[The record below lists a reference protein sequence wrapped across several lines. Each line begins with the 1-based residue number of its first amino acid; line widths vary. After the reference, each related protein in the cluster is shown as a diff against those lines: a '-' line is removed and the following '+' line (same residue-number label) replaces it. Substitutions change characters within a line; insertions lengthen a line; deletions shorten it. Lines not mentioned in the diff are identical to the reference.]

1 MFGVESPLIRRFFFL
16 EVKVM
21 KGTLFTIG
29 YVNHTIPSFISALKA
44 HSIAYVFDVRSIPY
58 SKNWPEFNKENLKG
72 ALVDSGIKYYFLG
85 KQFGARRIE
94 SELYSSKGYVDFNL
108 VIAQESFQE
117 AMDAT
122 ECALN
127 NGHNVVLMCSE
138 KDPLMCHRCIM
149 LGKAFKQR
157 NIICKHIME
166 GNALVDQV
174 EVEQKLV
181 NMYFNISSPGV
192 FSFLSD
198 SKIDDYIEKAYS
210 FQNAKI
216 GWKQK

>member
-1 MFGVESPLIRRFFFL
+1 
-16 EVKVM
+16 M

-29 YVNHTIPSFISALKA
+29 YVNHTIPSFVSTLKA
-44 HSIAYVFDVRSIPY
+44 HGIAYVFDVRSIPY
-58 SKNWPEFNKENLKG
+58 SRNWPEFNKENLKDT
-72 ALVDSGIKYYFLG
+72 LIDSRIKYYFFG

-94 SELYSSKGYVDFNL
+94 PELYSSEGYVDFNL

-127 NGHNVVLMCSE
+127 NSHNIVLMCSE
-138 KDPLMCHRCIM
+138 KDPLVCHRCIM
-149 LGKAFKQR
+149 LGKAFKQKK
-157 NIICKHIME
+157 NIICNHITE
-166 GNALVDQV
+166 GNVLIDQV
-174 EVEQKLV
+174 EVEQKLI
-181 NMYFNISSPGV
+181 NTYFRVTRQGA

-198 SKIDDYIEKAYS
+198 SKIDDCIEKAYS